1 MSDTAQP
8 DAKPQLPAKAP
19 PPEFRTGGK
28 LAALIPQSIEEAW
41 RLAQYLAESDLAP
54 RDMKKPAQIIVAIMA
69 GAEVGLPPIQ
79 AIQSIAVING
89 RPTIWGDGLLAVV
102 LARKVKVEEWMEGEG
117 DERVAYCEVTRP
129 DTGQVVVRSFSVA
142 DAKEA
147 KLWMKKGQ
155 QGQDTPWVTYP
166 RRMLQMRARSWAI
179 RDNCADI
186 LRGIQVREEVVDYDT
201 GATVTNPDERA
212 PSPVSTFLATDV
224 ATGADATI
232 DIVDASYEEPGGGEV
247 PAATESENQP
257 ESATKPEPEAE
268 SPTEA
273 AESPSEAPASPSE
286 PEVVEVKA
294 QPSGL
299 APTARWIAQVREAFE
314 ATKTKPEMKA
324 LEARWKS
331 RANIDSL
338 EQLRAQ
344 DPRLAESLERD
355 YEALEQQIRGGK

>member
-19 PPEFRTGGK
+19 PPEFLAGGK
-28 LAALIPQSIEEAW
+28 LQALIPQSIEEAW

-102 LARKVKVEEWMEGEG
+102 LARKVKVEERMEGEG

-147 KLWMKKGQ
+147 KLWMKRGAN
-155 QGQDTPWVTYP
+155 GADTPWVTYP

-232 DIVDASYEEPGGGEV
+232 DIVDATYEEAGGGED
-247 PAATESENQP
+247 PGATESENQP
-257 ESATKPEPEAE
+257 ESATEADESETPPPEPE
-268 SPTEA
+268 T
-273 AESPSEAPASPSE
+273 PAE